1 MIKIIEIGILFCAI
15 ISYGYL
21 FQLENDKILTEKIEA
36 ELNSK
41 NKKQLIFQKLPI
53 LNGIV

>member
-15 ISYGYL
+15 ISCGYL
-21 FQLENDKILTEKIEA
+21 FQLENDKILTEKIET

-41 NKKQLIFQKLPI
+41 KKQLIFQKLPI